1 MLYFSAIC
9 KVTLVVEAR
18 LSSKNQIVVP
28 KEALDALKAKPG
40 DHLLLVV
47 REETVILL
55 NKPKK
60 YSLAIRGLARKP
72 YPKRH
77 LKKERDSW
85 R

>member
-1 MLYFSAIC
+1 
-9 KVTLVVEAR
+9 
-18 LSSKNQIVVP
+18 
-28 KEALDALKAKPG
+28 
-40 DHLLLVV
+40 V
-47 REETVILL
+47 RGETVILL

-85 R
+85 K